1 MWPDMSPGET
11 SAHTFLS
18 NARRKRRKKRRKGGR
33 KCRGK
38 SRRKNR
44 GWGCRGRIKQS
55 GKERGDRQRGKRIRN
70 MMEPFPHMYTHSLS
84 LSTRVCENLY
94 TVKLNKSARFK
105 KNQSSKHPLR

>member
-55 GKERGDRQRGKRIRN
+55 GKERGDRQRGKRIQN
-70 MMEPFPHMYTHSLS
+70 MNHFHTWTHTHTLSPHEGL
-84 LSTRVCENLY
+84 
-94 TVKLNKSARFK
+94 
-105 KNQSSKHPLR
+105 